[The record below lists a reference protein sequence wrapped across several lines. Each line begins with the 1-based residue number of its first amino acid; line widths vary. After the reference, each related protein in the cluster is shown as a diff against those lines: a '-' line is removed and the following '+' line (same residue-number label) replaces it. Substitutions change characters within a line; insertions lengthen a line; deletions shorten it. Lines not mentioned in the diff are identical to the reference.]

1 MSKECED
8 MGHTF
13 GSESLAIT
21 AGPASEFIDVGLT
34 LFSVLESKGF
44 WKNFSFV
51 EWEGGCNLT

>member
-1 MSKECED
+1 

-34 LFSVLESKGF
+34 VLLALESKGF
-44 WKNFSFV
+44 SKNFSFV
-51 EWEGGCNLT
+51 EWERGCNLT